1 MAKER
6 GLGRGLE
13 ALLATANVLPPTAIS
28 NFNDNQNE
36 GRSDLQEISLEKIV
50 IGNYQ
55 PRKIFAIEALEELA
69 ESIRQNGVIQPLV
82 VRKVK
87 GQYELI
93 AGERRLRASKMAGLK
108 KIPVVI
114 KKLSDKEA
122 IAIALVE
129 NIQRKDLNVVEEA
142 EGYKC
147 LIEEFK
153 LTHEELAKITGK
165 SRSHITNIL
174 RLLTLDQEVL
184 IFLLNS
190 HISMGHA
197 RALLPLPANLQLSIA
212 KEIIR
217 DNLTTAQIEK
227 RVARLLSGSTVKEI
241 TQKLDGNLIKL
252 ENKLAKKIGMTVSIK
267 PKQNGSGKI
276 VISYDSEDH
285 LNKLLNSIS

>member
-13 ALLATANVLPPTAIS
+13 ALLATSNVLPTVVS
-28 NFNDNQNE
+28 NANDNQNE
-36 GRSDLQEISLEKIV
+36 AKTELQEVSLDKVV

-55 PRKIFAIEALEELA
+55 PRRVFNQEDLEELA
-69 ESIRQNGVIQPLV
+69 KSIKHNGLIQPLV

-93 AGERRLRASKMAGLK
+93 AGERRLRASKIAGLK
-108 KIPVVI
+108 KVAVVI

-122 IAIALVE
+122 LAIALVE
-129 NIQRKDLNVVEEA
+129 NIQRKDLNIVEEA
-142 EGYKC
+142 EGYKR

-153 LTHEELAKITGK
+153 LTHEELAKITAK

-174 RLLTLDQEVL
+174 RLLNLDQEIL
-184 IFLLNS
+184 TILLNN

-212 KEIIR
+212 KEILR
-217 DNLTTAQIEK
+217 DNLTTAQTEK
-227 RVARLLSGSTVKEI
+227 RVA
-241 TQKLDGNLIKL
+241 NLIRGSSEKKLLKTVDMNLAKL
-252 ENKLAKKIGMTVSIK
+252 ENKLAKKIGMAVSIK
-267 PKQNGSGKI
+267 PKQSGGGKL
-276 VISYDSEDH
+276 VISYASEDH
-285 LNKLLNSIS
+285 LNKLLNSIA